1 MARRRRLRITPVVS
15 AFVWGVLT
23 GLGIDP
29 TQMIF
34 ETTLEQL
41 GPYVQVASVILF
53 LVVLYFSYNWI
64 IEGVQRSR
72 KAFRVAGLIGI
83 AAMVLAFLS
92 GLFILTWD
100 KAAVVLV
107 IAVIAWIYATW
118 K

>member
-1 MARRRRLRITPVVS
+1 MVS

-34 ETTLEQL
+34 ETTLKQL

-53 LVVLYFSYNWI
+53 LVVIYFSYSWI
-64 IEGVQRSR
+64 IEGIQRSR
-72 KAFRVAGLIGI
+72 RAFRIAGAVGI

-92 GLFILTWD
+92 GLFIFTWD
-100 KAAVVLV
+100 KAAIVMV
-107 IAVIAWIYATW
+107 IAVIAWVYAIW